1 MTFSIVARSTDG
13 ESWGVAVASKFL
25 AVGAVVPA
33 AVAQVGAIATQAD
46 ANVAYKGLALS
57 HLDDGATA
65 SVALQRLLE
74 EDDGRDERQVGIVD
88 AEGGSATHTGHAC
101 LDWAGGVIGDG
112 YAIQGNIL
120 AGEFVVAAMQ
130 DAFEASDGDEPLARR
145 LLAALSAGD
154 DAGGDRR
161 GRQSAALLVV
171 RDGAGYGGGDDIAA
185 DLRVDDH
192 PDPVTEL
199 ARLLDLNDLYLTA
212 STETERVDITP
223 DLQAEIEHLVHE
235 RGFPDLNSW
244 VGTENY
250 EMRVDPNGD
259 VDRREGPRDPPLH
272 GRRPGPD
279 RMSVLAIDAGTTGVT
294 AVVVTPDGRI
304 AAKGYQEFAQ
314 HFPQPGWVEHAPEE
328 IWQATLEAT
337 RAVLASYDAS
347 QLQAV
352 GITNQRET
360 VLLWDRETL
369 GSPRRAI
376 VWQDRRTAAIC
387 DRLRDEGHEERVTEL
402 TGLRLDPY
410 FSGTKLTWL
419 AEHEPH
425 TWALVESGRYAVG
438 TVDSYLVARM
448 TRGTWHVTDVS
459 NASRTLLM
467 DLSTGEWSDEL
478 CDLFGVPRDALPDL
492 VPNWGEIATTD
503 PSSFCG
509 LELPIAGMAGDQ
521 QSALFGQTCFDA
533 GDAKCTY
540 GTGSFILTNTG
551 SSLERSDAGLLSTA
565 AWRSPD
571 GELTYALEGAIFVTG
586 AAVQWLRDGLQI
598 VGSAAETEA
607 IAATVDSSD
616 GVVFVP
622 ALTGLG
628 APHWD
633 PHARGTIL
641 GLTRGTTRAHL
652 VRATLEAIAFEVR
665 DVLATMP
672 GADSSPLRVDGGA
685 SANDLLC
692 RIQADQLGVPV
703 ERPRIVETTALGA
716 AFLAGLGRRRLGLH
730 RRPPRDLA
738 ARPAFRARGRP
749 GDRRRGVRP
758 LAGRRRAL
766 QGLGLRLTH
775 PPLLTCGQLG

>member
-1 MTFSIVARSTDG
+1 
-13 ESWGVAVASKFL
+13 
-25 AVGAVVPA
+25 
-33 AVAQVGAIATQAD
+33 
-46 ANVAYKGLALS
+46 
-57 HLDDGATA
+57 
-65 SVALQRLLE
+65 
-74 EDDGRDERQVGIVD
+74 
-88 AEGGSATHTGHAC
+88 
-101 LDWAGGVIGDG
+101 
-112 YAIQGNIL
+112 
-120 AGEFVVAAMQ
+120 
-130 DAFEASDGDEPLARR
+130 
-145 LLAALSAGD
+145 
-154 DAGGDRR
+154 
-161 GRQSAALLVV
+161 
-171 RDGAGYGGGDDIAA
+171 
-185 DLRVDDH
+185 
-192 PDPVTEL
+192 
-199 ARLLDLNDLYLTA
+199 
-212 STETERVDITP
+212 
-223 DLQAEIEHLVHE
+223 
-235 RGFPDLNSW
+235 
-244 VGTENY
+244 
-250 EMRVDPNGD
+250 
-259 VDRREGPRDPPLH
+259 
-272 GRRPGPD
+272 
-279 RMSVLAIDAGTTGVT
+279 MSVLAIDAGTTGVT
-294 AVVVTPDGRI
+294 ALVVTAEGRI
-304 AAKGYQEFAQ
+304 AARGYQEFAQ

-337 RAVLASYDAS
+337 RSVLSSYDAS
-347 QLQAV
+347 ELRAV

-387 DRLRDEGHEERVTEL
+387 QRLRDEGHEERVIEL

-419 AEHEPH
+419 AENEPR
-425 TWALVESGRYAVG
+425 TWALVEEGRYAVG

-467 DLSTGEWSDEL
+467 DLSTGQWSDEL
-478 CDLFGVPRDALPDL
+478 CRLYGVPRDALPDL

-503 PSSFCG
+503 PASFCG

-540 GTGSFILTNTG
+540 GTGSFLLTNTG
-551 SSLERSDAGLLSTA
+551 PSLERSDAGLLSTA

-598 VGSAAETEA
+598 VGSAAET
-607 IAATVDSSD
+607 AAVGSSVESSD

-641 GLTRGTTRAHL
+641 GITRGTTRAHL

-672 GADSSPLRVDGGA
+672 GTDSSPLRVDGGA

-692 RIQADQLGVPV
+692 QLQADQLGVPV
-703 ERPRIVETTALGA
+703 ERPEIIETTALGA
-716 AFLAGLGRRRLGLH
+716 AFLAGLGVGVWESTDDLRETWRLDARFEPTENAGA
-730 RRPPRDLA
+730 RA
-738 ARPAFRARGRP
+738 AADAAYALWQE
-749 GDRRRGVRP
+749 GVRRS
-758 LAGRRRAL
+758 LAWAIE
-766 QGLGLRLTH
+766 
-775 PPLLTCGQLG
+775 